1 MAENPDGGG
10 KNGASSVKTA
20 IIADGGGKMKASSLK
35 TGVFRDE
42 GL

>member
-20 IIADGGGKMKASSLK
+20 FFTDGEGKKKASSLK

-42 GL
+42 DL